1 MSKKSDTQTTSSPK
15 SFNPEALRGGQMDD
29 MEIVETM
36 GLDPS
41 VAYTPEINKAML
53 DKVEKDNIDWYTNK
67 KGMRIEEARAHARN
81 NRRSAEA
88 DIMKLMSRTRS
99 RG

>member
-1 MSKKSDTQTTSSPK
+1 MSKKSDTPTTSSPKK

-36 GLDPS
+36 GLDPA
-41 VAYTPEINKAML
+41 VAYTPAINTAML

-67 KGMRIEEARAHARN
+67 KGLRIEEARALARN
-81 NRRSAEA
+81 NRRSAES
-88 DIMKLMSRTRS
+88 DIKRLTSRMKS
-99 RG
+99 

>member
-1 MSKKSDTQTTSSPK
+1 MSKKQDTPTTSSPKK

-41 VAYTPEINKAML
+41 VAYTPAINKAML

-67 KGMRIEEARAHARN
+67 KGMRVEEARAHARN

-88 DIMKLMSRTRS
+88 DIMKLMSRSGRS
-99 RG
+99 